1 MIDLGY
7 PDFFNVEQKN
17 LHAIDFMDYLNNE
30 SIELINVFYHF
41 GFELFDYVK
50 I

>member
-17 LHAIDFMDYLNNE
+17 LHAL
-30 SIELINVFYHF
+30 NVFYHF